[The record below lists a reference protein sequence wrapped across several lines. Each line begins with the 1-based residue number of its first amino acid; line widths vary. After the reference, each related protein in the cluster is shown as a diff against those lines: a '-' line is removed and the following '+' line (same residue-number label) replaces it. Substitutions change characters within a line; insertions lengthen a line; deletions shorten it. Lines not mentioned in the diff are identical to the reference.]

1 MRPFTRTLL
10 AGVAA
15 CAALA
20 PAAILEA
27 HGFVGDRFFP
37 PTLAT
42 DDPFAVDEFALPEFS
57 FFRNPGGGGSPETQV
72 ISVGT
77 EFDKEIFPGFA
88 VGVSDDYIS
97 QRPTGGPTSTGWDQL
112 TLSAKYQ
119 LWQNDPHEAIVS
131 VGVEA
136 DIGGT
141 GNSDVGAESFT
152 TFTPQVYIGKGFGDL
167 PESLGFVRP
176 FAVTF
181 DLGQSFPTQR
191 SDSNFFNE
199 GIAVEYSLPYLEANV
214 EDTGL
219 PAPWKNMIPLVE
231 FNLQTAENGST
242 RGQTTGTIDPG
253 VLWETDDAEFGVEA
267 VVPLDSR
274 SGAHIGCIFQVWI
287 FIDDLFPKTFG
298 HPLFGGEQ

>member
-1 MRPFTRTLL
+1 MRSCTRTLL
-10 AGVAA
+10 AGLAA

-20 PAAILEA
+20 PAASLEA

-57 FFRNPGGGGSPETQV
+57 FYRNPGGGGGPESQEIT
-72 ISVGT
+72 VGT

-88 VGVSDDYIS
+88 IGVSDDYIS

-112 TLSAKYQ
+112 TVGAKYQ

-131 VGVEA
+131 IGA
-136 DIGGT
+136 QAAIGGT
-141 GNSDVGAESFT
+141 GSRDVGAESFT
-152 TFTPQVYIGKGFGDL
+152 TFVPQLYLGKGMGDL
-167 PESLGFVRP
+167 PDSWGALRP
-176 FAVTF
+176 FAVTA
-181 DLGQSFPTQR
+181 DLGQSFPTEH
-191 SDSNFFNE
+191 SDPNYFDE
-199 GIAVEYSLPYLEANV
+199 GFAIEYSLPYLEANV

-231 FNLQTAENGST
+231 FNLQTAENGSGA
-242 RGQTTGTIDPG
+242 GQTTGTIDPG
-253 VLWETDDAEFGVEA
+253 VLWETDYAQFGVEA
-267 VVPLDSR
+267 VVPVNSH
-274 SGAHIGCIFQVWI
+274 SGAHIGAIFQVWI

-298 HPLFGGEQ
+298 HPLFGG